1 MKYWIRLA
9 LQHLM
14 VWINLLVLIDGIDPR
29 IINNL
34 SLFDLYFTLPKKI
47 GSELGIRTDNCRGY
61 NVDQSI

>member
-9 LQHLM
+9 LQHFM

-34 SLFDLYFTLPKKI
+34 SLFGLHFALITFAFSKKI
-47 GSELGIRTDNCRGY
+47 GSELDKN
-61 NVDQSI
+61 